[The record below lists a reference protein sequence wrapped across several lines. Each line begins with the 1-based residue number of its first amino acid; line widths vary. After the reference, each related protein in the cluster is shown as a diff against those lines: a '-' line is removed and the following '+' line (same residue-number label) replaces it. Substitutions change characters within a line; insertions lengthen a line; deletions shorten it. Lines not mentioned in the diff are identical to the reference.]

1 MITENP
7 CVENRLHIH
16 YFGNMEPFSSSE
28 PIAALAT
35 PWGQSAIGVIRT
47 SGEGCL
53 DLLSQI
59 FRGGRPSPGAIR
71 ASGVPRGRS
80 AASRKRR
87 AQNNLSLCRGYSI
100 RHGFIEDGERQL
112 DEVLITVY
120 RKPRSYTGE
129 DSAEIYCHGGMVII
143 REILQLLLSRGF
155 RQAEPGEFTQRAFLN
170 GKMDLTRAEAVNE
183 IIRSKTDRARQL
195 ALNRLSGG
203 IEQKIQTVKEALI
216 TISAAVEVQI
226 DYPDDDLDHDPI
238 DRERIAFV
246 QDELERLLS
255 TYRTGKIL
263 QEGISVVIAGRT
275 NAGKSTLFNLL
286 LREERAIVSE
296 IHGTTRD
303 YIEGAISIEGI
314 PIRLFDTAGSRDS
327 RDPLEQE
334 GMRKS
339 GQVIKNAD
347 LVLFLVDAT
356 RGLEKE
362 DRALI
367 QGYGDGV
374 TVIRLWNKVDI
385 APEPAPGNYV
395 PLSCETGEGLS
406 ELHTRI
412 AEGLLG
418 GATVESGEPIIDS
431 LRQKNL
437 LERCLDA
444 VRSFNRGLAKD
455 GLAKDAEAMPLDV
468 LAVEIKEAIDCL
480 GEITGEVVSEDILR
494 EMFAKFCVGK

>member
-1 MITENP
+1 MITKNP
-7 CVENRLHIH
+7 CVENRLHIY
-16 YFGNMEPFSSSE
+16 YFGNMKPFSSAE

-53 DLLSQI
+53 DLLSKL
-59 FRGGRPSPGAIR
+59 FRGGRGTALRQSPARVPGGRPSTPDER
-71 ASGVPRGRS
+71 
-80 AASRKRR
+80 
-87 AQNNLSLCRGYSI
+87 NNLSQYRGYSI

-112 DEVLITVY
+112 DEVLITVF

-143 REILQLLLSRGF
+143 REILQLLLDNGF

-216 TISAAVEVQI
+216 GISAAVEVQI

-238 DRERIAFV
+238 DRKRITSV

-314 PIRLFDTAGSRDS
+314 PIRLFDTAGLRDS

-334 GMRKS
+334 GMRRS
-339 GQVIKNAD
+339 DQIIKNAD
-347 LVLFLVDAT
+347 LMLFLLDAT
-356 RGLEKE
+356 RGLEQE

-374 TVIRLWNKVDI
+374 TVIPLWNKVDI
-385 APEPAPGNYV
+385 APEPAPGNYI
-395 PLSCETGEGLS
+395 PISCQTGEGLS

-412 AEGLLG
+412 AE
-418 GATVESGEPIIDS
+418 
-431 LRQKNL
+431 
-437 LERCLDA
+437 
-444 VRSFNRGLAKD
+444 
-455 GLAKDAEAMPLDV
+455 
-468 LAVEIKEAIDCL
+468 
-480 GEITGEVVSEDILR
+480 
-494 EMFAKFCVGK
+494 

>member
-1 MITENP
+1 M
-7 CVENRLHIH
+7 
-16 YFGNMEPFSSSE
+16 
-28 PIAALAT
+28 
-35 PWGQSAIGVIRT
+35 
-47 SGEGCL
+47 
-53 DLLSQI
+53 
-59 FRGGRPSPGAIR
+59 
-71 ASGVPRGRS
+71 
-80 AASRKRR
+80 
-87 AQNNLSLCRGYSI
+87 
-100 RHGFIEDGERQL
+100 
-112 DEVLITVY
+112 
-120 RKPRSYTGE
+120 
-129 DSAEIYCHGGMVII
+129 II
-143 REILQLLLSRGF
+143 REILQLLLNRGF

-367 QGYGDGV
+367 QGYRDGV

>member
-1 MITENP
+1 MITKNS
-7 CVENRLHIH
+7 CLENRSHIH
-16 YFGNMEPFSSSE
+16 YFGNMKPFSSAE

-53 DLLSQI
+53 DLLSKL
-59 FRGGRPSPGAIR
+59 FRGGRQSPARVPGARI
-71 ASGVPRGRS
+71 ASTPDVR
-80 AASRKRR
+80 
-87 AQNNLSLCRGYSI
+87 NNLSEGRGYSI
-100 RHGFIEDGERQL
+100 RHGFIEHGERQL
-112 DEVLITVY
+112 DEVLITVF

-143 REILQLLLSRGF
+143 REILQLLLNNGF

-203 IEQKIQTVKEALI
+203 IEQKIQAVKEALI
-216 TISAAVEVQI
+216 GISAAVEVQI

-238 DRERIAFV
+238 DRERITSV

-314 PIRLFDTAGSRDS
+314 PIRLFDTAGLRDS

-334 GMRKS
+334 GMRRS
-339 GQVIKNAD
+339 DQIIKNAD
-347 LVLFLVDAT
+347 LMLFLLDAT
-356 RGLEKE
+356 RGLEQE

-374 TVIRLWNKVDI
+374 TVIPLWNKVDI
-385 APEPAPGNYV
+385 APEPAPGNYI
-395 PLSCETGEGLS
+395 PISCQTGEGLS

-412 AEGLLG
+412 AEAILG
-418 GATVESGEPIIDS
+418 GSTIESGEPVIDS

-455 GLAKDAEAMPLDV
+455 GLAKAIPLDV

-494 EMFAKFCVGK
+494 EMFSKFCVGK

>member
-1 MITENP
+1 MK
-7 CVENRLHIH
+7 
-16 YFGNMEPFSSSE
+16 PFSTTD

-53 DLLSQI
+53 DLLSAL
-59 FRGGRPSPGAIR
+59 FRSASAGSAAGAPGGRGAAFR
-71 ASGVPRGRS
+71 PAF
-80 AASRKRR
+80 AK
-87 AQNNLSLCRGYSI
+87 NNLSQCRGYSI
-100 RHGFIEDGERQL
+100 RHGFIEDDERQL

-143 REILQLLLSRGF
+143 REILELLLNKGF

-203 IEQKIQTVKEALI
+203 IEQKIQAVKETLI
-216 TISAAVEVQI
+216 GISAAVEVRI

-238 DRERIAFV
+238 DRERITFV

-263 QEGISVVIAGRT
+263 QEGICVVIAGRT

-314 PIRLFDTAGSRDS
+314 PIRLFDTAGLRDS
-327 RDPLEQE
+327 HDALERE
-334 GMRKS
+334 GMRRS
-339 GQVIKNAD
+339 DQIIRNAD
-347 LVLFLVDAT
+347 LMLFLVDAT
-356 RGLEKE
+356 RGLEQE
-362 DRALI
+362 DRDLI
-367 QGYGDGV
+367 QGYGDRV
-374 TVIRLWNKVDI
+374 TVIPLWNKIDI
-385 APEPAPGNYV
+385 APKPAPGEYISI
-395 PLSCETGEGLS
+395 SCQTGEGLS
-406 ELHTRI
+406 ELHNRI
-412 AEGLLG
+412 AEGLLDG
-418 GATVESGEPIIDS
+418 STTESGEPIIDS

-437 LERCLDA
+437 LERCLNA
-444 VRSFNRGLAKD
+444 VCSFKRGLAIN
-455 GLAKDAEAMPLDV
+455 GLGEEIPLDV

-494 EMFAKFCVGK
+494 EMFSAFCVGK